1 MLEKKW
7 KLFVNRVIKLMLYIL
22 NKSLLSFLWM
32 RVNAKCY
39 SLHNKLKLLEDTK
52 LTMTTTMRTT
62 TSRTEKK
69 MFNLKTGHINCQ
81 LKRKFGC
88 AFPSNSFWLFFLSFK
103 KFPHKNVF
111 VFHIFWFG
119 ISFTLVSCHSFSLG
133 LFVIF
138 FISRS
143 FSFLSITQTFA
154 ISLAVLFFSYL
165 SKNWKKIAKVSFIW
179 THAI

>member
-1 MLEKKW
+1 MDEGERK
-7 KLFVNRVIKLMLYIL
+7 V
-22 NKSLLSFLWM
+22 LL
-32 RVNAKCY
+32 
-39 SLHNKLKLLEDTK
+39 
-52 LTMTTTMRTT
+52 
-62 TSRTEKK
+62 TSQQTQIARRHKTYKDDDDENNNIAHRKK

-119 ISFTLVSCHSFSLG
+119 ISFTLVLCHSFWLG

-138 FISRS
+138 FICRS
-143 FSFLSITQTFA
+143 FSFLSFTQTFA
-154 ISLAVLFFSYL
+154 ISFAVLFLSYL